1 MAASVITDISRNK
14 MLRARAGI
22 APLPRIAGMAFG
34 DGAHQDGSL
43 IIPQRGENSLKNEL
57 LRKPIDGV
65 TEISH
70 LRFRYTCTLGKDELA
85 DQDIDEY
92 ALYDSDGD
100 LVVIRACGAKYKDD
114 DMEMAFEID
123 DSFEEG

>member
-14 MLRARAGI
+14 MLKARAGI
-22 APLPRIAGMAFG
+22 APLPKIVGMAFG
-34 DGAHQDGSL
+34 NGAHQDGVL
-43 IIPQRGENSLKNEL
+43 ITPGRDENSLKNEL

-65 TEISH
+65 TEISP
-70 LRFRYTCTLGKDELA
+70 LKFRYSCTLSNEELA
-85 DQDIDEY
+85 DENIDEY
-92 ALYDSDGD
+92 ALYDEDDD
-100 LVVIRACGAKYKDD
+100 LIVIRACGTKYKDD